1 MNIFPKTISDKI
13 VYSKGDTYHDPVFG
27 KDINVFVYIFR
38 KEYKSWFSDK
48 IKRKYITELS
58 YPDIWKPEI
67 TYDGISFNKNF
78 SEFLNN
84 IKNKTFIKYLNTIHN

>member
-13 VYSKGDTYHDPVFG
+13 VYSKGYTYYDPVFG

>member
-13 VYSKGDTYHDPVFG
+13 VYSKGYTYHDPVFG
-27 KDINVFVYIFR
+27 
-38 KEYKSWFSDK
+38 
-48 IKRKYITELS
+48 KYITELS

>member
-13 VYSKGDTYHDPVFG
+13 VYSKEYTYHDPVFG

-38 KEYKSWFSDK
+38 KEYKSWFSDE
-48 IKRKYITELS
+48 IKHKYITELS

-67 TYDGISFNKNF
+67 TYDSISFNKNF

>member
-13 VYSKGDTYHDPVFG
+13 VYPKGYTYHDPVFG

>member
-1 MNIFPKTISDKI
+1 MILF
-13 VYSKGDTYHDPVFG
+13 FG

-84 IKNKTFIKYLNTIHN
+84 IKNNTFIKYLNTIHN

>member
-1 MNIFPKTISDKI
+1 MNIFPKTISDKT
-13 VYSKGDTYHDPVFG
+13 VYSKGYTYHDPVFG

-58 YPDIWKPEI
+58 YPDIRKPEI

>member
-1 MNIFPKTISDKI
+1 M
-13 VYSKGDTYHDPVFG
+13 YSKGYTYHDPVFG

>member
-13 VYSKGDTYHDPVFG
+13 VYSKGYTYHDPVFG

-67 TYDGISFNKNF
+67 TYVSFNYIIYSN
-78 SEFLNN
+78 L
-84 IKNKTFIKYLNTIHN
+84 

>member
-13 VYSKGDTYHDPVFG
+13 VYSKGYTYHDPVFG
-27 KDINVFVYIFR
+27 KDINVFVYICR

>member
-13 VYSKGDTYHDPVFG
+13 VYSKGYTYHDPVFG

-58 YPDIWKPEI
+58 CPDIWKPEI